1 MQNFKGRGDLNLVAR
16 DCSKRVEFCLPSGNT
31 PTLEQ
36 TVLVSLT
43 KIDFLY
49 FLLTVCTMKHN
60 VKLVMDNFQPKTH
73 ARQQIEHNTAW
84 MVISLLPK
92 F

>member
-1 MQNFKGRGDLNLVAR
+1 MITLLKLQKSLNGDQKIINSAAFGRHFDWMQNFKGRGDLNLVAR

-49 FLLTVCTMKHN
+49 FLLTV
-60 VKLVMDNFQPKTH
+60 
-73 ARQQIEHNTAW
+73 
-84 MVISLLPK
+84 
-92 F
+92 

>member
-1 MQNFKGRGDLNLVAR
+1 MQNFKCRGDLNLVAR

-49 FLLTVCTMKHN
+49 FLLTVCNMKHN
-60 VKLVMDNFQPKTH
+60 KQNHHKMWSSVNLWIFSVAKATLQSQMSVN
-73 ARQQIEHNTAW
+73 
-84 MVISLLPK
+84 
-92 F
+92 